1 MQSAQTKLKILV
13 GASFGLV
20 FIIWLWWVSNGGLN
34 PNRTTEKIELFDDL
48 GKAVISISND
58 TQKMKNVIQ
67 QDIKN
72 LERSEDKKRDL
83 ILKLK
88 TKIEENYSTS
98 VSTSMVTSTI
108 DQVKNEEETE

>member
-1 MQSAQTKLKILV
+1 MRSAQAKLKILV
-13 GASFGLV
+13 GVSFGLV
-20 FIIWLWWVSNGGLN
+20 FIIWLWWVSQGKLV
-34 PNRTTEKIELFDDL
+34 PDRTVDKIELFDDL
-48 GKAVISISND
+48 GEAVVNISSD
-58 TQKMKNVIQ
+58 AQKVKDILK
-67 QDIKN
+67 QDIEN
-72 LERSEDKKRDL
+72 LERAEDKKRDL